1 MLDILDLILGLLE
14 VDDLDGDDLL
24 GPIVEAF
31 VDLSEGSLPDPLL
44 LREDQ
49 LRIDPLKR
57 KSKHWSRLMPEAFR
71 STPDF
76 LGTFKPCLGHGYFL
90 LQLSGCMRE
99 TCMLLAMGIGDP
111 SKSH

>member
-14 VDDLDGDDLL
+14 VDDLDGNDLL

-31 VDLSEGSLPDPLL
+31 VDLSEGSLPDSLL

-49 LRIDPLKR
+49 LRIDSLKR

-76 LGTFKPCLGHGYFL
+76 LGEVTLPWAWLLPVAVVRLHDGDLHAVGYGH
-90 LQLSGCMRE
+90 R
-99 TCMLLAMGIGDP
+99 
-111 SKSH
+111 

>member
-31 VDLSEGSLPDPLL
+31 VDLSEGSLPDSLL

-49 LRIDPLKR
+49 LRTTEEKLKKLR
-57 KSKHWSRLMPEAFR
+57 ADAKAARAHATALGVSPPAMSKAAPRLKPPPPKTGSASR
-71 STPDF
+71 
-76 LGTFKPCLGHGYFL
+76 
-90 LQLSGCMRE
+90 
-99 TCMLLAMGIGDP
+99 
-111 SKSH
+111 

>member
-31 VDLSEGSLPDPLL
+31 VDLSEGSLPDSLL

-49 LRIDPLKR
+49 LRIDSLKR

-76 LGTFKPCLGHGYFL
+76 LGEVRLN
-90 LQLSGCMRE
+90 
-99 TCMLLAMGIGDP
+99 LAVGMVT
-111 SKSH
+111 SCCSCQTA